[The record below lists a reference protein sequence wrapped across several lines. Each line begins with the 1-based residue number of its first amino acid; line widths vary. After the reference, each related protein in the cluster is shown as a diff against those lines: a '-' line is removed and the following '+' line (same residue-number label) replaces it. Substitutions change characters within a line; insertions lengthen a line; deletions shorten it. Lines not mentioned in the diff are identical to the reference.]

1 MKIRNG
7 FVSNSSS
14 SSFIVIFPRAP
25 TSAEDLHELLFG
37 KSHLVIDAYADDV
50 CSHIFIRGIWE
61 AVVAQQEQPERCAEQ
76 LAYEV
81 ETLKNEMEYFSKA
94 KSAARATYFQ
104 QHKDD
109 LASVLQALE
118 ANDGSKIYV
127 FTYDE
132 GEYMGRGDQ
141 FEHPDRQ
148 VKSVRLYHG

>member
-1 MKIRNG
+1 MKVRNG

-25 TSAEDLHELLFG
+25 TSADDMHELLFG
-37 KSHLVIDAYADDV
+37 KGHLVIDAWANDV
-50 CSHIFIRGIWE
+50 CSHVFINGIWE
-61 AVVAQQEQPERCAEQ
+61 DVVAQQEQPERCAEQ

-81 ETLKNEMEYFSKA
+81 ETLEGEVKYWSESKSI
-94 KSAARATYFQ
+94 SALAELH
-104 QHKDD
+104 QHKDN
-109 LASVLQALE
+109 LASVLHAIE

-132 GEYMGRGDQ
+132 GEFMGRGEQ

-148 VKSVRLYHG
+148 VKSIRLYHG